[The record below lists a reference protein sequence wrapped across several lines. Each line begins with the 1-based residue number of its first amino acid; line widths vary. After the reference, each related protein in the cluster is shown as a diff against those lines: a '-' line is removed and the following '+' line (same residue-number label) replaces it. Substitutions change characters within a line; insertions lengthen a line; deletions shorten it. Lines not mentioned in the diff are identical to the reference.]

1 MRKNSFYNNLFFI
14 LSVRIRHNLSAID
27 TFTIAKR
34 VRSEVTFV
42 SLSITGFFILK
53 MDVKDIMKFQ
63 MLTGLG
69 GGSAR
74 QTSPLNSTSDATQSA
89 PLASL
94 IPMFTQCLMVA
105 LVGVIDEA
113 VKQLPTAVSSAKS
126 YLYNRYVK
134 EKVTHTLTAIQK
146 PIADGAV
153 PCGKRHFL
161 NTITMTRWY
170 KSEDKGVQELSASV
184 RQSNELVDAVLDVI
198 AHLENVPSLQLIES
212 GKMMVTY
219 KAKPLQLTKNI
230 FVKLDK
236 LDMDADGSLSC
247 IRLVLSSN
255 HCTAC
260 EINQYVK
267 SILDDHKRAQKN
279 ALGNTVFF
287 FDQKNRYS
295 MGDPRGTLGGPN
307 EDAIANK
314 RLQVSRAPKELSFT
328 RTHFHSTKTFE
339 NTFGDQV
346 REVESRV
353 RFFME
358 NEDWYCER
366 GIPYQLGI
374 MLSGPPGTGK
384 TSCIRAI
391 ANRTRRHI
399 INVNFSSIETA
410 TQLKHLLFSE
420 SLTSFVDSTAVDTQ
434 KLNIPINQRLYVLE
448 EVDAIGDIVRQ
459 RSPEE
464 PGRETVP
471 DELTLAEILTALD
484 GTVESPGRILIMT
497 SNHPEFLDEALIR
510 PGRIDVC
517 LTLSYASRALQ
528 AELYQAFYKQAF
540 PAAIVDYLPD
550 MILTPAEI
558 GQTMFKHFQNPCP
571 RKILEDLCRQA
582 SSLAARRS
590 PSPPSAYCLPRSCR
604 PKEIVQAQRDVQVL
618 HRENEDA
625 RNDTD
630 TSTTEAHLH
639 NIVQK
644 NEEDQKHEHDNAESS
659 TAAQANLLQSI
670 PTDINEAQRLKRLEL
685 QRPPDLSVR
694 CDTTVPEPLSALTQ
708 QFLPFDSVTDQSLA
722 AHRPLQIAQ
731 YAEVIS

>member
-1 MRKNSFYNNLFFI
+1 
-14 LSVRIRHNLSAID
+14 
-27 TFTIAKR
+27 
-34 VRSEVTFV
+34 
-42 SLSITGFFILK
+42 

-74 QTSPLNSTSDATQSA
+74 QTSTFNSTADASQSA
-89 PLASL
+89 PMASV

-105 LVGVIDEA
+105 LIGALDEA
-113 VKQLPTAVSSAKS
+113 VKQLPAAVLCAKS
-126 YLYNRYVK
+126 YIYNRYIK
-134 EKVTHTLTAIQK
+134 EKVTHTLAAIQS
-146 PIADGAV
+146 PIAEGAV
-153 PCGKRHFL
+153 PCGQRHFL

-184 RQSNELVDAVLDVI
+184 RESNELVDAVLDVI

-219 KAKPLQLTKNI
+219 KVKPLQLTKDI

-247 IRLVLSSN
+247 VRLVLSSN
-255 HCTAC
+255 RCTAC
-260 EINQYVK
+260 EIHQYVK
-267 SILDDHKRAQKN
+267 SVLEDHRRAQKN
-279 ALGNTVFF
+279 ALGDTVFF

-295 MGDPRGTLGGPN
+295 MGDPRGSLGGPK
-307 EDAIANK
+307 EDAMANK
-314 RLQVSRAPKELSFT
+314 RLQISRAPRELSFT

-358 NEDWYCER
+358 NEDWYCKR

-391 ANRTRRHI
+391 ANRARRHI

-420 SLTSFVDSTAVDTQ
+420 TLTSFVDAAAVDTQ

-448 EVDAIGDIVRQ
+448 EIDAIGDIVRQ
-459 RSPEE
+459 RSSDG

-484 GTVESPGRILIMT
+484 GTVESPGRMLIMT
-497 SNHPEFLDEALIR
+497 SNHPEVLDEALIR

-517 LTLSYASRALQ
+517 VTLSYASRALQ
-528 AELYQAFYKQAF
+528 AELYQAFYNQVF
-540 PAAIVDYLPD
+540 PANLVEQLPD

-558 GQTMFKHFQNPCP
+558 GQTLFKHFQDPCP
-571 RKILEDLCRQA
+571 HKILKDLCQHG
-582 SSLAARRS
+582 SSLAGRRKSRS
-590 PSPPSAYCLPRSCR
+590 PSEQSDQSILSDISEEP
-604 PKEIVQAQRDVQVL
+604 EQVNNDVAV
-618 HRENEDA
+618 HTDRKHIEDA
-625 RNDTD
+625 KCSPDT
-630 TSTTEAHLH
+630 
-639 NIVQK
+639 
-644 NEEDQKHEHDNAESS
+644 
-659 TAAQANLLQSI
+659 TATKPDPPHGNTYH
-670 PTDINEAQRLKRLEL
+670 TDVKEKERLKRLEL
-685 QRPPDLSVR
+685 QQPPDLNVER
-694 CDTTVPEPLSALTQ
+694 GPAVTVPEPLSAWTH
-708 QFLPFDSVTDQSLA
+708 QFLPIDSVTDQSLGT
-722 AHRPLQIAQ
+722 HNLKQIAQ